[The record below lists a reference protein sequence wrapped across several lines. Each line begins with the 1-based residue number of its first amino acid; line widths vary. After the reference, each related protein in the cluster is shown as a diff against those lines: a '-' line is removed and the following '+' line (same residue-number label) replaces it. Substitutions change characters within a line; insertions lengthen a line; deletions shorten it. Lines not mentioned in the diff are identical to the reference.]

1 MKITKFEQSGFILE
15 TETGYKIAIDI
26 GAYTSIEKLEGISVD
41 LMLVSH
47 LHGDHFSIEQIKKL
61 SPKKLCL
68 NEECLELLGDETL
81 SAEISKVKVGD
92 TIKID
97 GIKITFFDVDHGP
110 NTKIKPK
117 ENLGFLIEVDN
128 QKIYFAGDM
137 FNESGMDVASLEV
150 DYSLIPVGGFY
161 TFGPQEAVDFVRK
174 FKKIGKVIPMHY
186 QKSPETK
193 EEFLKILQNSKI
205 M

>member
-1 MKITKFEQSGFILE
+1 MKITKFQQSGFILE